1 VLVGFIEIAGVVA
14 IMGAGA
20 AVQGSAGF
28 GSALVAAPLLVL
40 IDPRLVP
47 GPIMLAALVLDFLV
61 FKRDRASLD
70 LGGVKWIVL
79 GMVPGSLLG
88 AWVVVRLDKEA
99 LEVAVGLAVYL
110 AVGLSLLGL
119 KVRQNQPNLSGA
131 GFLSGLLGTATSLSG
146 PPLALIYQHTT
157 GSRLRATLAGVFIAG
172 AVLSLA
178 SLTLVG
184 RMGQTEVG
192 LGLVMVPGV
201 LVGFTVS
208 SRIAP
213 KLDRGFTRPAV
224 LAISAA
230 AASVLLLKNL
240 F

>member
-1 VLVGFIEIAGVVA
+1 MGIIEIAGVVA
-14 IMGAGA
+14 IIGAGA

-28 GSALVAAPLLVL
+28 GSALVAAPLLAL

-47 GPIMLAALVLDFLV
+47 GPIILAGLALDCLV

-70 LGGVKWIVL
+70 IGGVKWIVL
-79 GMVPGSLLG
+79 GMAPGSLLG
-88 AWVVVRLDKEA
+88 AWVVARMNKEA
-99 LEVAVGLAVYL
+99 IEVAVGLAVYL

-119 KVRQNQPNLSGA
+119 KVRTNRPNLSGA

-146 PPLALIYQHTT
+146 PPLALIYQHAT

-172 AVLSLA
+172 AVLSIA
-178 SLTLVG
+178 SLALVG
-184 RMGQTEVG
+184 RMRVTEAG

-201 LVGFTVS
+201 VVGFAIS

-224 LAISAA
+224 LAISAI
-230 AASVLLLKNL
+230 AASVLLIKNL